1 MRNHFYDKYSPKV
14 FPSVLSSYRF
24 LSLSL
29 QHVQT
34 TVEPIPSQST
44 VRNDAKLKT
53 RFWDLRQKLLGH
65 NKWRD
70 IPQPTLF
77 SSSSSPFLPL
87 AQQIFQLSTIP
98 PDSAAALSLP
108 NPRYDE
114 ASSSAV
120 PYCFPLIDIPLNRA
134 KTIQRGCEWRQMVG
148 GKLVFLP
155 LVGDLQK
162 YYLFICQAPSFFVLP
177 VCF

>member
-1 MRNHFYDKYSPKV
+1 M
-14 FPSVLSSYRF
+14 
-24 LSLSL
+24 
-29 QHVQT
+29 
-34 TVEPIPSQST
+34 EPIPPQST

-77 SSSSSPFLPL
+77 SSSFSPLLPS
-87 AQQIFQLSTIP
+87 AQQIFQLPTIA

-155 LVGDLQK
+155 LVGGSAKILSI
-162 YYLFICQAPSFFVLP
+162 YLSSPFILCPSCLLLESRTTAASPPPGPSQRVRKEGYK
-177 VCF
+177 